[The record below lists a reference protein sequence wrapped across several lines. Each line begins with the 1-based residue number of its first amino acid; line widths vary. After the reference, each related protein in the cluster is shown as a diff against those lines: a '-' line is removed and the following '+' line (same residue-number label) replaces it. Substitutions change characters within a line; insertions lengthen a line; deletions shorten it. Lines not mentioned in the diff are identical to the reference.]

1 MKRWVSRTS
10 IKESHTHT
18 AAHTEEESRQWDRM
32 LCKAK
37 ACVIVLSPGSR
48 HHHCLKPTAHTHV
61 AVLGLLNNMDV
72 SPQSCLLNEPTHPT
86 NKSRNLCMRVSVCLL
101 CVSQQLLYLVSLPGW
116 CVVSFLGF
124 CMQTTLKTCDLLHDG
139 ASLYCHH
146 LKWQNLQINF
156 HRLSHLPLLW
166 VACPSL
172 CKSFKETVMQ
182 LKRKTPNC
190 K

>member
-10 IKESHTHT
+10 IKDSHTHT

-72 SPQSCLLNEPTHPT
+72 SPQSRLLNEPTHPT

-101 CVSQQLLYLVSLPGW
+101 CVSQQLLYLVSRVCPDDAW
-116 CVVSFLGF
+116 SHFWGF
-124 CMQTTLKTCDLLHDG
+124 ACRQHLRLVTSYTMARLCTVTT
-139 ASLYCHH
+139 
-146 LKWQNLQINF
+146 
-156 HRLSHLPLLW
+156 
-166 VACPSL
+166 
-172 CKSFKETVMQ
+172 
-182 LKRKTPNC
+182 
-190 K
+190 